1 MSMKYQSLFSAL
13 LLVGGLAVAD
23 TAVPFSKLPAAVQQ
37 AAKTQLQGAQIVGA
51 STEKENG
58 RTTYEVE
65 TKLDGKSRDMSF
77 DRAGKL
83 LEVEQQVDMDNI
95 PAAAKAAI
103 QKRVAGGTIRK
114 VESVTAG
121 NSVSYEATVT
131 TKSGRHTEIA
141 VNADGS
147 PRRD

>member
-1 MSMKYQSLFSAL
+1 MKYQSLFSAL

>member
-1 MSMKYQSLFSAL
+1 MKYQSLFSAL

-58 RTTYEVE
+58 QTTYEVE